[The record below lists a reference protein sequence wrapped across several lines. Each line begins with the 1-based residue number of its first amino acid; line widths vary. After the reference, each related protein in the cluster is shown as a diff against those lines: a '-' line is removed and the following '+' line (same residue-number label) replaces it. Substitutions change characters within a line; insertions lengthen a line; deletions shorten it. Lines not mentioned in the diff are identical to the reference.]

1 MTITIALS
9 ASPPNGRLPR
19 LTVRNARF
27 APALFLTCALLG
39 GAVPAAATEVFGS
52 APIGGG
58 ARFAEPAA
66 VTTGWPAGLID
77 ADGLRRKF
85 DRLQYDLDQVRQ
97 GNLNVPRI
105 FVSVLPGDLK
115 ALRSTATRKRL
126 FIQMI
131 LPLILRA
138 NERVLA
144 DRQRLLSID
153 RQVARGYPVLAS
165 DRMFLISLAKTYG
178 LEKPDLAEL
187 KRRVDFV
194 PPSLALAQ
202 AAEESG
208 WGTSRFAIRGN
219 AVFGQHTFTRGAGMV
234 PRRRDAG
241 KRHEVRT
248 FNGLYHS
255 VASYLRNLNTHP
267 AYEDFRALRA
277 GKRALGHDLNGYTL
291 AAALQRYSERGSDY
305 IRSIRDI
312 MRVNQM
318 WNFDHVRLIPAEPDP
333 HTSTSPL
340 EIDS

>member
-1 MTITIALS
+1 MTITTALS
-9 ASPPNGRLPR
+9 AWPPFQRLPR
-19 LTVRNARF
+19 PSLKKACIALTPLMIGVVIGNAN
-27 APALFLTCALLG
+27 
-39 GAVPAAATEVFGS
+39 PAAATEVFGS
-52 APIGGG
+52 AALAG
-58 ARFAEPAA
+58 ATSIVEPVA
-66 VTTGWPAGLID
+66 VKTGWPAGLID

-85 DRLQYDLDQVRQ
+85 DRLDYNLDLVRR
-97 GNLNVPRI
+97 GDLNVPRV

-115 ALRSTATRKRL
+115 AVRSTAARKRL

-138 NERVLA
+138 NEKVLA
-144 DRQRLLSID
+144 ERHRLLAID
-153 RQVARGYPVLAS
+153 RQVSDGYPMLAS
-165 DRMFLISLAKTYG
+165 DQLFLISLAKAYG
-178 LEKPDLAEL
+178 LDAPDLVEL

-234 PRRRDAG
+234 PKRRDAG
-241 KRHEVRT
+241 KRHEVKV
-248 FNGLYHS
+248 FDGLYHS

-277 GKRALGHDLNGYTL
+277 GKRALGHPLNGYTL

-312 MRVNQM
+312 MRVNRM
-318 WNFDHVRLIPAEPDP
+318 WNFDRVRLIPAEVDSRTTTP
-333 HTSTSPL
+333 TL